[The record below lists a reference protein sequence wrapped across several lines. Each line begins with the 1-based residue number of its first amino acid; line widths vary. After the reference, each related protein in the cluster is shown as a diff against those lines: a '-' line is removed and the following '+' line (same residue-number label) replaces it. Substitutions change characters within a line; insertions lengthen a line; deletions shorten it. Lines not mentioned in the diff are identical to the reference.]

1 MLIIKI
7 IFIYLFIYLFF
18 CIININ
24 QINKR
29 EIIITKLVLW
39 MEYNN
44 KFVKI
49 VLNFFFISFFNKY
62 FVSNLI
68 IIKIIINIKI

>member
-29 EIIITKLVLW
+29 EIIITKLVL
-39 MEYNN
+39 
-44 KFVKI
+44 
-49 VLNFFFISFFNKY
+49 
-62 FVSNLI
+62 
-68 IIKIIINIKI
+68 